1 MKRIISS
8 IVVCMAIF
16 VFTAFAEDAY
26 TPTDIAWLVKKS
38 GDSKGTNPTALP
50 GAGCWQIDGAN
61 APLETDVVR
70 EQAYGYSETR
80 YKGGDAYKLRMPQS
94 IETFV
99 GKSFSVG
106 DLNVADTKENSSQ
119 IIFRT
124 GTAGSV
130 DELTFAN
137 HGLILNRGS
146 MYCAQDGSLILH
158 GKVTVNSPAET
169 PFSVYFYKN
178 RSELKFTGLVSSGIE
193 NGLYIHSLPSA
204 QYPGDSS
211 QTNFI
216 CRFAEGS
223 LSSFYGSLICGPV
236 AWVDKDDK
244 SDYYKSNSTYRKPPY
259 YATISSG
266 TSEMPGKLILYPGAN
281 LAAESSSTIFSVAKL
296 QSVHDWGTNTL
307 VVTMADDAKSC
318 SLVRVTESLS
328 LVSPLRIRLAGLEKF
343 SADVATNAASRL
355 AVFKA
360 PADVT
365 LNEADF
371 ILERTE
377 LNPYVP
383 YLPDYRIEI
392 SNDTDG
398 LSTVWIVARPVVW
411 SLSGDDKQY
420 NSLFNESR
428 KQYWSNNGILSSAND
443 YLMSPGHQIRTPAKS
458 VSEPIQVFG
467 GNSLSMSSNTMF
479 TACAHTT
486 RIEDFRIFSYCR
498 LTGLANG
505 NPSNDLID
513 GPVGSWKLQG
523 KLWLDGSESNEKD
536 TLHIQ
541 NYQSAMWIVESEISG
556 RGRIYV
562 DNASQSGNSNAKL
575 AWTAILGLNTNFYG
589 KILVK
594 NADASFANKIG
605 THLLISDARNLGGT
619 MPQWTYDALNLGN
632 CSALHPLADLT
643 LEDSTRGIFVSSD
656 RAFFTVKKDVV
667 FTCKERITY
676 KGVLIKDGPG
686 ELALGGPQPYFDGD
700 GDTGPTAGKNVLDLY
715 EGTLRPVSATAFTG
729 INLTITNGA
738 TLVFSVPASND
749 DGDIG
754 QYGIL
759 NKNVNTPMTIPASGY
774 AVKIEDPN
782 KVLERQS
789 SARVPICTVKASA
802 KTDLEGK
809 LTVRRTPSLVGAEW
823 IENEDGS
830 WTYVA
835 EVARRGMIIRIR

>member
-1 MKRIISS
+1 
-8 IVVCMAIF
+8 MAVLAF
-16 VFTAFAEDAY
+16 AAFAEDAY

-38 GDSKGTNPTALP
+38 TGSTGYGPTALP
-50 GAGCWQIDGAN
+50 GAGCWQIDGTAS
-61 APLETDVVR
+61 PLETGVVSS
-70 EQAYGYSETR
+70 QNYGYRDSFTA
-80 YKGGDAYKLRMPQS
+80 DSYKLRIPQALDVF
-94 IETFV
+94 E
-99 GKSFSVG
+99 GKSLSIG
-106 DLNVADTKENSSQ
+106 DDNYTGTL
-119 IIFRT
+119 IFRS
-124 GTAGSV
+124 GNAGNV
-130 DELTFAN
+130 DEVTFAN
-137 HGLILNRGS
+137 EGLFLNNGHMQSYYNGS
-146 MYCAQDGSLILH
+146 QIVH
-158 GKVTVNSPAET
+158 GKVTVTAKSET
-169 PFSVYFYKN
+169 PFFVCFTKTG
-178 RSELKFTGLVSSGIE
+178 SELKLTGSVSAAQDC
-193 NGLYIHSLPSA
+193 GLYIFSVVDTKG
-204 QYPGDSS
+204 GDQS
-211 QTNFI
+211 QTHFI
-216 CRFAEGS
+216 SRFADGV
-223 LSSFYGSLICGPV
+223 LSKFYGVLSCSPV
-236 AWVDKDDK
+236 SWEARDNIAKY
-244 SDYYKSNSTYRKPPY
+244 SQGYSYCKPPY
-259 YATISSG
+259 YATLSVGSCEMLG
-266 TSEMPGKLILYPGAN
+266 TIQLYPGAN

-307 VVTMADDAKSC
+307 VVTMSDDAKSC
-318 SLVRVTESLS
+318 SLVKVTEEIS
-328 LVSPLRIRLAGLEKF
+328 LVTPLRIRLAGLEKF
-343 SADVATNAASRL
+343 SVDVATNAASRL

-360 PADVT
+360 PTGVT

-371 ILERTE
+371 ILERAE
-377 LNPYVP
+377 QNPYLP

-411 SLSGDDKQY
+411 SLSGDNAQY
-420 NSLFNESR
+420 NSLFNENR
-428 KQYWSNNGILSSAND
+428 KQYWSNNNIVSLDND

-458 VSEPIQVFG
+458 ISEPIQVFG
-467 GNSLSMSSNTMF
+467 GKSLSMSSNTTI

-486 RIEDFRIFSYCR
+486 RIEDFRIFSYCK

-541 NYQSAMWIVESEISG
+541 NYQSAMWIIESEISG

-562 DNASQSGNSNAKL
+562 DNASQSGNNNAKL

-594 NADASFANKIG
+594 NANASFANKIG

-656 RAFFTVKKDVV
+656 RAFFTVKKGVV

-715 EGTLRPVSATAFTG
+715 EGTLRPISATALTG
-729 INLTITNGA
+729 VNLTITNGA
-738 TLVFSVPASND
+738 SLVFNVPTSND

-759 NKNVNTPMTIPASGY
+759 NKNVNTPMTIPATGY
-774 AVKIEDPN
+774 TVKIQDPN
-782 KVLERQS
+782 GILEERG
-789 SARVPICTVKASA
+789 SAVVPICTVKASA
-802 KTDLEGK
+802 KSDLEGK
-809 LTVRRTPSLVGAEW
+809 LSVGGPAVSKYEW
-823 IENEDGS
+823 VENADGS
-830 WTYVA
+830 WTFRANLV
-835 EVARRGMIIRIR
+835 RRGTVMVVR

>member
-1 MKRIISS
+1 MKEKKI
-8 IVVCMAIF
+8 AIMLWA
-16 VFTAFAEDAY
+16 VMLSASVFAEDAY
-26 TPTDIAWLVKKS
+26 TPTDIAWLVSKS
-38 GDSKGTNPTALP
+38 TGSTGYGPTALP
-50 GAGCWQIDGAN
+50 GAGCWQIDGTDS
-61 APLETDVVR
+61 PLETGVVSS
-70 EQAYGYSETR
+70 QNYGYRDSFTA
-80 YKGGDAYKLRMPQS
+80 DSYKLRIPQALDVF
-94 IETFV
+94 E
-99 GKSFSVG
+99 GKSLSIG
-106 DLNVADTKENSSQ
+106 DDNYTGTL
-119 IIFRT
+119 IFRS
-124 GTAGSV
+124 GNAGNV
-130 DELTFAN
+130 DEVTFAN
-137 HGLILNRGS
+137 EGLFLNNGHMQSYYNGS
-146 MYCAQDGSLILH
+146 QIVH
-158 GKVTVNSPAET
+158 GKVTVTAKSESPFFVCFT
-169 PFSVYFYKN
+169 KTG
-178 RSELKFTGLVSSGIE
+178 SELKLTGSVSAAQDC
-193 NGLYIHSLPSA
+193 GLYIFSVVDTKG
-204 QYPGDSS
+204 GDQS
-211 QTNFI
+211 QTHFI
-216 CRFAEGS
+216 SRFADGV
-223 LSSFYGSLICGPV
+223 LSKFYGVLSCSPV
-236 AWVDKDDK
+236 SWEARDNIAKY
-244 SDYYKSNSTYRKPPY
+244 SQGYSYCKPPY
-259 YATISSG
+259 YATLSVGSC
-266 TSEMPGKLILYPGAN
+266 EMPGTIQLYPGAN

-307 VVTMADDAKSC
+307 VVTMSDDAKSC
-318 SLVRVTESLS
+318 SLVKVTEGLS

-360 PADVT
+360 PAGVT

-371 ILERTE
+371 ILERAE
-377 LNPYVP
+377 QNPHVP

-411 SLSGDDKQY
+411 SLSGDNAQY
-420 NSLFNESR
+420 NSLFNENR
-428 KQYWSNNGILSSAND
+428 KQYWSNNNIVSLDND

-458 VSEPIQVFG
+458 ISEPIQVFG
-467 GNSLSMSSNTMF
+467 GKSLSMSSNTTF

-486 RIEDFRIFSYCR
+486 RIEDFRIFSYCK

-541 NYQSAMWIVESEISG
+541 NYQSAMWIIESEISG

-562 DNASQSGNSNAKL
+562 DNASQSGNNNAKL

-594 NADASFANKIG
+594 NANASFANKIG

-656 RAFFTVKKDVV
+656 RAFFTVKKGVV

-676 KGVLIKDGPG
+676 KGVLVKDGPG

-715 EGTLRPVSATAFTG
+715 EGTLRPISATALTG
-729 INLTITNGA
+729 VNLTITNGA
-738 TLVFSVPASND
+738 SLVFNVPASND

-759 NKNVNTPMTIPASGY
+759 NKNVNTPMTIPATGY
-774 AVKIEDPN
+774 TVKIQDPN
-782 KVLERQS
+782 GILEERG
-789 SARVPICTVKASA
+789 SAVVPICTVKASA
-802 KTDLEGK
+802 KSDLEGK
-809 LTVRRTPSLVGAEW
+809 LSAGGAAVSKYEW
-823 IENEDGS
+823 VENADGS
-830 WTYVA
+830 WTFRAHLV
-835 EVARRGMIIRIR
+835 RRGTVMVVR

>member
-26 TPTDIAWLVKKS
+26 TPTDIAWLVSKS
-38 GDSKGTNPTALP
+38 TGSTGYGPTALP
-50 GAGCWQIDGAN
+50 GAGCWQIDGTDS
-61 APLETDVVR
+61 PLETGVVSS
-70 EQAYGYSETR
+70 QNYGYRDSFTA
-80 YKGGDAYKLRMPQS
+80 DSYKLRIPQ
-94 IETFV
+94 T
-99 GKSFSVG
+99 
-106 DLNVADTKENSSQ
+106 LNVFEGNSLS
-119 IIFRT
+119 IGDDNYTGTLIFRS
-124 GTAGSV
+124 GNEGNV
-130 DELTFAN
+130 DEVTFAN
-137 HGLILNRGS
+137 EGLFLNNGHMQSYYNGS
-146 MYCAQDGSLILH
+146 QIVH
-158 GKVTVNSPAET
+158 GKVTVTAKSESPFFVCFT
-169 PFSVYFYKN
+169 KTG
-178 RSELKFTGLVSSGIE
+178 SELKLTGSVSAAQDC
-193 NGLYIHSLPSA
+193 GLYIFSVVDTKG
-204 QYPGDSS
+204 GDQS
-211 QTNFI
+211 QTHFI
-216 CRFAEGS
+216 SRFADGV
-223 LSSFYGSLICGPV
+223 LSKFYGVLSCSPV
-236 AWVDKDDK
+236 SWEARDNIAKY
-244 SDYYKSNSTYRKPPY
+244 SQGYSYCKPPY
-259 YATISSG
+259 YATLSVGSC
-266 TSEMPGKLILYPGAN
+266 EMPGTIQLYPGAN

-318 SLVRVTESLS
+318 SLVKVTSSISLA
-328 LVSPLRIRLAGLEKF
+328 SPLRIRLAGIEKF
-343 SADVATNAASRL
+343 SAHTATNAASRL

-360 PADVT
+360 PAGVT

-377 LNPYVP
+377 QNPYVP

-411 SLSGDDKQY
+411 SLASDSKQWA
-420 NSLFNESR
+420 SLFNDNS
-428 KQYWSNNGILSSAND
+428 KDNWSNREAPSGSYD
-443 YLMSPGHQIRTPAKS
+443 YMISPGHTMRTPETSSTDPK
-458 VSEPIQVFG
+458 VFG
-467 GNSLSMSSNTMF
+467 GNSLSMSSNSILA
-479 TACAHTT
+479 ACT
-486 RIEDFRIFSYCR
+486 RVTKIDDLRVF
-498 LTGLANG
+498 GLGYLRGLNQGA
-505 NPSNDLID
+505 SDQDIIS
-513 GPVGSWKLQG
+513 GPNLCWRLQG
-523 KLWLDGSESNEKD
+523 RLNVDCSETNEKD
-536 TLHIQ
+536 ALHIQ
-541 NYQSAMWIVESEISG
+541 SYQSRMWIVESEISG

-562 DNASQSGNSNAKL
+562 DYTTRSNDSNPKRT
-575 AWTAILGLNTNFYG
+575 WTVLSGLNTNFCG
-589 KILVK
+589 SITVA
-594 NADASFANKIG
+594 NSSANFANRIG
-605 THLLISDARNLGGT
+605 SNLLIYDARNFGG
-619 MPQWTYDALNLGN
+619 PLPKWTFDALKLDN

-656 RAFFTVKKDVV
+656 RAFFTVKKGVV

-676 KGVLIKDGPG
+676 KGALIKDGPG

-729 INLTITNGA
+729 VNLTITNGA
-738 TLVFSVPASND
+738 TLVFSVPASNN

-759 NKNVNTPMTIPASGY
+759 NKSVNTPMTIPASGY

-802 KTDLEGK
+802 KTALEGK

-835 EVARRGMIIRIR
+835 EVARRGIIIRVR

>member
-26 TPTDIAWLVKKS
+26 TPTDIAWLVSKS
-38 GDSKGTNPTALP
+38 TGSTGYGPTALP
-50 GAGCWQIDGAN
+50 GAGCWQIDGTDS
-61 APLETDVVR
+61 PLETGVVSS
-70 EQAYGYSETR
+70 QNYGYRDSFTA
-80 YKGGDAYKLRMPQS
+80 DSYKLRIPQALDVF
-94 IETFV
+94 E
-99 GKSFSVG
+99 GKSLSIG
-106 DLNVADTKENSSQ
+106 DDNYTGTL
-119 IIFRT
+119 IFRS
-124 GTAGSV
+124 GDAGNV
-130 DELTFAN
+130 DEVTFAN
-137 HGLILNRGS
+137 HGLFLNNGHMQSYYNGS
-146 MYCAQDGSLILH
+146 QIVH
-158 GKVTVNSPAET
+158 GKVTVTAKSQK
-169 PFSVYFYKN
+169 PFLVCFTKTG
-178 RSELKFTGLVSSGIE
+178 SELKLTGSVSAAQDCE
-193 NGLYIHSLPSA
+193 LYAFSVVDTKG
-204 QYPGDSS
+204 GD
-211 QTNFI
+211 QTQTHFI
-216 CRFAEGS
+216 SRFADGV
-223 LSSFYGSLICGPV
+223 LSKFYGTLSCSAV
-236 AWVDKDDK
+236 SWEVRDNK
-244 SDYYKSNSTYRKPPY
+244 SKYFQSYNYCKPPY
-259 YATISSG
+259 YATLSSG
-266 TSEMPGKLILYPGAN
+266 NCEMPGTVQLYPGAN
-281 LAAESSSTIFSVAKL
+281 LAAESSSTVFSVANLKTMY
-296 QSVHDWGTNTL
+296 DWGTNVL
-307 VVTMADDAKSC
+307 VVAMADDAKSC
-318 SLVRVTESLS
+318 SLVKVTDSISLA
-328 LVSPLRIRLAGLEKF
+328 SPLRIRLAGLENF
-343 SADVATNAASRL
+343 SADIATNAASRL

-360 PADVT
+360 PAGVT
-365 LNEADF
+365 LNEEDF
-371 ILERTE
+371 VLERTE
-377 LNPYVP
+377 QNPYVP
-383 YLPDYRIEI
+383 YLPDYRIEV

-411 SLSGDDKQY
+411 SLAGDDSQY
-420 NSLFNESR
+420 LSLFNDTR
-428 KQYWSNNGILSSAND
+428 KQYWSNNNNLSGDYD

-458 VSEPIQVFG
+458 ITESIQVFG
-467 GNSLSMSSNTMF
+467 GNSLSMASNAMF

-486 RIEDFRIFSYCR
+486 RVDDFRIFSYCR

-505 NPSNDLID
+505 NPSNDFID

-541 NYQSAMWIVESEISG
+541 NYPSAMWIVESEISG

-562 DNASQSGNSNAKL
+562 DNASQSGNNNAKL

-594 NADASFANKIG
+594 NANASFANKIG

-656 RAFFTVKKDVV
+656 RAFFTVKKGVV

-686 ELALGGPQPYFDGD
+686 ELALGGPAPFFDAD

-715 EGTLRPVSATAFTG
+715 EGTLRPVSAAAFTG
-729 INLTITNGA
+729 VNLTITNGA
-738 TLVFSVPASND
+738 SLVFSVPESND

-782 KVLERQS
+782 GVLERKS
-789 SARVPICTVKASA
+789 NARVPICTVKASA
-802 KTDLEGK
+802 KTALEGK
-809 LTVRRTPSLVGAEW
+809 LTVRKTPSIVGAEW
-823 IENEDGS
+823 VANADGS

-835 EVARRGMIIRIR
+835 EVARRGMIIRVR